1 MLKLAKTAAI
11 LALAAPT
18 LHAATIFSIGKPDA
32 RAAEFNNFG
41 VNFNSTRYYY
51 RHGTDPYA
59 PTKKFFSKPFVF
71 DASRQ
76 SAAEFPFVYP
86 VGACEWAD
94 DGFIR
99 PHADDFQYSAVAMF
113 YIDKKN
119 REIGRA
125 HV

>member
-1 MLKLAKTAAI
+1 MVRIAKTAA
-11 LALAAPT
+11 ALAIAAPA

-86 VGACEWAD
+86 WA
-94 DGFIR
+94 
-99 PHADDFQYSAVAMF
+99 PAS
-113 YIDKKN
+113 
-119 REIGRA
+119 GRTTA
-125 HV
+125 LYARTPTTFNTRRSPCFT